1 MAVVSDPQN
10 STDHDAA
17 ASVSTSVPEQCDLVA
32 VEPAGRRR
40 SLIVLGCVAVGV
52 IVADQLTKH
61 WIVDSILPRIQ
72 SGEGPVVLLGGLVK
86 LTYTENTG
94 AAFSMGTGMTW
105 IFTLIAVIVAVVILR
120 SSRRLGSI
128 WWAVALGGLLGGALG
143 NLIDRLTREPGFG
156 RGYVVDWIQLPH
168 FAVFNLAD
176 SAIVCSAILMVALSV
191 FGVEFDGR
199 PRSGG
204 AAAVG
209 AGVGEGSA

>member
-1 MAVVSDPQN
+1 V
-10 STDHDAA
+10 TDAA
-17 ASVSTSVPEQCDLVA
+17 TSDAPSSTA
-32 VEPAGRRR
+32 PAGASRRR

-52 IVADQLTKH
+52 VVLDQLSKH
-61 WIVDSILPRIQ
+61 WVVSSILPRLQ
-72 SGEGPVVLLGGLVK
+72 SGEGPIVLLGGLVK
-86 LTYTENTG
+86 FTYTENTG

-105 IFTLIAVIVAVVILR
+105 VFTLIAIGVAVVILR
-120 SSRRLGSI
+120 SSRRLGSV
-128 WWAVALGGLLGGALG
+128 WWAVALGGLLGGAVG

-199 PRSGG
+199 PRG
-204 AAAVG
+204 ASAASAG
-209 AGVGEGSA
+209 ADVA

>member
-1 MAVVSDPQN
+1 M
-10 STDHDAA
+10 TDAA
-17 ASVSTSVPEQCDLVA
+17 TSDAPSSTA
-32 VEPAGRRR
+32 PAGASRRR

-52 IVADQLTKH
+52 VVLDQLSKH
-61 WIVDSILPRIQ
+61 WVVSSILPRLQ
-72 SGEGPVVLLGGLVK
+72 SGEGPIVLLGGLVK
-86 LTYTENTG
+86 FTYTENTG

-105 IFTLIAVIVAVVILR
+105 VFTLIAIGVAVVILR
-120 SSRRLGSI
+120 SSRRLGSV
-128 WWAVALGGLLGGALG
+128 WWAVALGGLLGGAVG

-199 PRSGG
+199 PRG
-204 AAAVG
+204 ASAASAG
-209 AGVGEGSA
+209 ADVA